1 MNILFNVIFLLFI
14 LVKAKTNKLDI
25 SYLINGDNNTILSAS
40 FLSLNNSD
48 IIFIQNYP
56 NLIGIDL
63 SNNNLDK
70 IEIPFEKNITI

>member
-70 IEIPFEKNITI
+70 IH